1 MTRRKSPLES
11 YQTDP
16 VDDPEAPEL
25 SEENFERMRPA
36 SELPKKMLDSF
47 PRAWSPSEVTRGTQ
61 GPGDAETPPNDCC
74 PFRKSEK
81 GS

>member
-16 VDDPEAPEL
+16 VDDPEAVGL
-25 SEENFERMRPA
+25 ISLAKRTA
-36 SELPKKMLDSF
+36 SS
-47 PRAWSPSEVTRGTQ
+47 
-61 GPGDAETPPNDCC
+61 
-74 PFRKSEK
+74 RKSEK